1 MDFMKFPNHLPLS
14 TMAVLKL
21 FNKEQLMNMMICSRR
36 GASLTMPDY
45 ASSPQDKTRK
55 KLGLV
60 KTPF

>member
-36 GASLTMPDY
+36 GASPTMPRALTMPDY
-45 ASSPQDKTRK
+45 A
-55 KLGLV
+55 
-60 KTPF
+60 